1 MGGDFNDIRFSFER
15 LGPENFTQFKHNFS
29 DFISINRLMDIPLEG
44 GNYTWSNSLTRS
56 RIDRFLF
63 SPKW

>member
-1 MGGDFNDIRFSFER
+1 MLFVFLLKVWGA
-15 LGPENFTQFKHNFS
+15 ENFTQGVYSFS
-29 DFISINRLMDIPLEG
+29 DFISINGLMDIPLEG

-56 RIDRFLF
+56 RIDCFPF